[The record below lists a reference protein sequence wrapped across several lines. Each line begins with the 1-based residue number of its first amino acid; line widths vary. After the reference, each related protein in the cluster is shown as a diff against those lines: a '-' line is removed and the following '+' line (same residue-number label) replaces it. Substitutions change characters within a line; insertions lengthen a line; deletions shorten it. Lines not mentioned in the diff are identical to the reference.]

1 MNKVLVA
8 IGVALVLVAIAYF
21 AYGYLSSGQVNVYIQ
36 DPGGNQAASNSS
48 YVKIYLTVTSI
59 MLHKENATG
68 NPWVTISNGTE
79 TILLSGSPTFLA
91 SAKIPTG
98 TYNEVRLVVSSAKV
112 EIGGVNV
119 SATLPSAVLKIPIVG
134 SLKLSGGSNVNL
146 IIELPGVHY
155 ANGEIIINPTAQA
168 YVQS

>member
-1 MNKVLVA
+1 VTV
-8 IGVALVLVAIAYF
+8 
-21 AYGYLSSGQVNVYIQ
+21 
-36 DPGGNQAASNSS
+36 SND
-48 YVKIYLTVTSI
+48 
-59 MLHKENATG
+59 
-68 NPWVTISNGTE
+68 TE

-91 SAKIPTG
+91 SARIPTG

-119 SATLPSAVLKIPIVG
+119 SATLPSVVLKIPIVG

-155 ANGEIIINPTAQA
+155 ANGEIIINPTAEA

>member
-1 MNKVLVA
+1 M
-8 IGVALVLVAIAYF
+8 
-21 AYGYLSSGQVNVYIQ
+21 NVYIQ
-36 DPGGNQAASNSS
+36 DPGSNQAASNSS
-48 YVKIYLTVTSI
+48 YVRIYLTVTSI
-59 MLHKENATG
+59 MLHRENATG

-79 TILLSGSPTFLA
+79 TVLLSGSPTFLA

-134 SLKLSGGSNVNL
+134 SLKLSGD
-146 IIELPGVHY
+146 LPQ
-155 ANGEIIINPTAQA
+155 P
-168 YVQS
+168 